1 VPGENLPGKAIKEEI
16 EMKRLLAALA
26 VLATIGAIAVS
37 GASASAT
44 QVSGVQEP
52 TGVEGVSTMTGDL
65 VGTWYETT
73 PLDEFLA
80 ALRVQPSGT
89 IQFTGT
95 ELFVGCLGA
104 VCGTLSFE
112 YHAELKL
119 VTPDYVQLIF
129 GRCQHKVTGGTG
141 GFAGASGV
149 LTFRDDPET
158 GCSYYK
164 GHIDL
169 P

>member
-1 VPGENLPGKAIKEEI
+1 
-16 EMKRLLAALA
+16 MKRLLAALLVIVA
-26 VLATIGAIAVS
+26 SGAIA
-37 GASASAT
+37 ASAASAGT
-44 QVSGVQEP
+44 SQVSGVQTP
-52 TGVEGVSTMTGDL
+52 TATEGVSTMSGDL
-65 VGTWYETT
+65 VGIWYDTT

-80 ALRVQPSGT
+80 GLRVHPSGT

-95 ELFVGCLGA
+95 ELFDGCLGS

-119 VTPDYVQLIF
+119 VAPDYVVLVM
-129 GRCQHKVTGGTG
+129 GRCQHTITGGTD
-141 GFAGASGV
+141 GFLGATGV
-149 LTFRDDPET
+149 LTFRDDPAT

-164 GHIDL
+164 GHISL

>member
-1 VPGENLPGKAIKEEI
+1 MQRLFAAI
-16 EMKRLLAALA
+16 A

-37 GASASAT
+37 DASAGAI

-65 VGTWYETT
+65 VGKWYDTT
-73 PLDEFLA
+73 PLEEFVA
-80 ALRVQPSGT
+80 GLRVHPSGT
-89 IQFTGT
+89 IQITGT
-95 ELFVGCLGA
+95 ELFDGCLGA
-104 VCGTLSFE
+104 ICGTLSFE

-119 VTPDYVQLIF
+119 VAPDYVELIF
-129 GRCQHKVTGGTG
+129 GRCQHTVTGGTG
-141 GFAGASGV
+141 GFAGATGV

-164 GHIDL
+164 GHIKL

>member
-1 VPGENLPGKAIKEEI
+1 
-16 EMKRLLAALA
+16 MTRLLAALVVIA
-26 VLATIGAIAVS
+26 SAGAIAVAA
-37 GASASAT
+37 ASAGAD

-52 TGVEGVSTMTGDL
+52 TAIQGVSTMTGDL
-65 VGTWYETT
+65 TGTWYDTT

-80 ALRVQPSGT
+80 GLRAHPSGT
-89 IQFTGT
+89 VQFTGT
-95 ELFVGCLGA
+95 ELFVGCWSA

-119 VTPDYVQLIF
+119 VAPDYVQLIL
-129 GRCQHKVTGGTG
+129 GRCTHKVTGGTG
-141 GFAGASGV
+141 GFAGATGV

-158 GCSYYK
+158 GCSSYK
-164 GHIDL
+164 GHISL